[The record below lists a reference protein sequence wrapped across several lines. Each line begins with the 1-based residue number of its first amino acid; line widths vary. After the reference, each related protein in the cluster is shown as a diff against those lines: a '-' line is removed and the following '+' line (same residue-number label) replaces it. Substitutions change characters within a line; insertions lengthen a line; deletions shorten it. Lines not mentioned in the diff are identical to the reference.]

1 MRLRQSCLSLVICMA
16 PCLGVDAAPMG
27 DGPIVP
33 VHMSQQQVDS
43 TALSFDQV
51 FDHGE
56 LLFRAKFNL
65 FDGQSR
71 PATTGG
77 GAARVAGSAPRFLRT
92 SAPDANSCFGCH
104 NDPFSGGA
112 GDIVANVF
120 VLAQTLDPVT
130 ESVSGQFSN
139 ERNTLGMQGTGAIEM
154 LAREITAE
162 LIGIRTSALA
172 LARDTGR
179 STRVP
184 LLSKTVLF
192 GHLTAH
198 ANGTVDTSEVNGIS
212 ADLILRP
219 FHQKGAV
226 VSLREFTNNAMNHHH
241 GMQSTERFG
250 SPRTGSADFD
260 QDGVSDELSVGDV
273 TATTIYQAA
282 LNTPGQVLPDDL
294 DALRAVVR
302 GERHFETVGCADC
315 HLPSLKLETRLFSEP
330 NPYNP
335 DGNLKPADVSQ
346 PFTFDLTTQGQ
357 LPRFE
362 PASGGGIHVRAYTD
376 LKRHNLCDAQIRHF
390 CNESVVQG
398 GIPTELFLTRR
409 LWDVGNSAPYG
420 HRGDLT
426 TITEAIMAHGGEG
439 NASRLA
445 FEALSQTRKNELV
458 EFLKS
463 LQMLEPGTP
472 SLVVDKAGQPV
483 DKAAATRRA
492 LARTADPD
500 GRSRGSLR

>member
-1 MRLRQSCLSLVICMA
+1 MN
-16 PCLGVDAAPMG
+16 
-27 DGPIVP
+27 
-33 VHMSQQQVDS
+33 QQQIDS
-43 TALSFDQV
+43 AALSFDQV

-77 GAARVAGSAPRFLRT
+77 GAARVPGSAPRFLRT

-130 ESVSGQFSN
+130 QSVSGQFSN

-162 LIGIRTSALA
+162 LLSIRERALGD
-172 LARDTGR
+172 ARDTGHNA
-179 STRVP
+179 RVP
-184 LLSKTVLF
+184 LSSKTIRF
-192 GHLTAH
+192 GYVTAH
-198 ANGTVDTSEVNGIS
+198 ADGSVDTSEIEGVS
-212 ADLILRP
+212 TDLIVRP

-226 VSLREFTNNAMNHHH
+226 ISLREFTNNAMNHHH

-250 SPRTGSADFD
+250 QPRTGSTDFD
-260 QDGVSDELSVGDV
+260 QDGVSNELSVGDV

-282 LNTPGQVLPDDL
+282 LNTPGQVLPDDI
-294 DALRAVVR
+294 DALRAVIR
-302 GERHFETVGCADC
+302 GERHFETAGCASC
-315 HLPSLKLETRLFSEP
+315 HIPSLKLDTRQFSEP

-335 DGNLKPADVSQ
+335 DGNLKPAEVSR
-346 PFTFDLTTQGQ
+346 PFSFDLTTQGQ

-362 PASGGGIHVRAYTD
+362 PAVGGGIHVRAYTD

-409 LWDVGNSAPYG
+409 LWDAGNSAPYG

-426 TITEAIMAHGGEG
+426 TITEAIMAHGGEA
-439 NASRLA
+439 NASRQA
-445 FEALSQTRKNELV
+445 FEALPQTQRNELV

-463 LQMLEPGTP
+463 LQMLAPGTP
-472 SLVVDKAGQPV
+472 TLVVDKSGKPV
-483 DKAAATRRA
+483 SKAAAAKRA
-492 LARTADPD
+492 GERIL
-500 GRSRGSLR
+500 